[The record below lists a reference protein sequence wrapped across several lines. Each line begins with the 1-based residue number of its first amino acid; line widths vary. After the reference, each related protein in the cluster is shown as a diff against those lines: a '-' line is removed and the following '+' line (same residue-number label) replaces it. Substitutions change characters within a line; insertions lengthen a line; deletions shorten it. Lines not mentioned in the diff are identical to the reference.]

1 MRRLIK
7 SCLNRKLVID
17 VLIIC
22 SFCLISLIY
31 FKPVLS
37 GKKIKQSDIDQFSG
51 MSRQIVE
58 HRENFDEEPYW
69 LDNAFL
75 GMPTYQVA
83 VSYPFDIL
91 DKIDKIIRFLPR
103 PADYLFVY
111 LLSFFLL
118 LKSMKVRSDYAFFGS
133 IAFAFST
140 YLIIILG
147 VGHNT
152 KALAIGYTPLALAGF
167 FKILNNRTLSGV
179 VICSVGLG
187 LQINANHYQMTY
199 YFMMLM
205 GLILIVSTLFERG
218 DNLKSKFVK
227 TGAFSLSVLIAILLN
242 SSSIMAT
249 KEYSEFSTRGN
260 SEISINS
267 DGSEKTDLDGL
278 SKDYITEYSY
288 GKIESLNLII
298 PRFMGGGS
306 SDLIG
311 KDTDFF
317 KSLSNYD
324 SQSAS
329 LIYQNARLYWGNQPI
344 VAAPAYIG
352 ISVFYLFI
360 ISLFYLDKKTL
371 RWVFPSLIFALL
383 LSWGKNFSALTD
395 LMIDYFPFYDKF
407 RAVSSIQV
415 IIELI
420 IPLIAALG
428 LYKIFEGQ
436 HQKTMSHKKIIY
448 PSLIFLTTLFLLL
461 VFGESIFKFQSE
473 REVFGAYPE
482 ILDMIINERKSIFR
496 ADVIRSI
503 FIVSVLFASIFAV
516 KKTYLSKKYLLPIL
530 TIIVLADL
538 WSFNKNYVNDD
549 NFTNA
554 SKVKNP
560 FILNDLDK
568 EILNDKSDFR
578 VYESFRGFVNGR
590 TSFFHN
596 SISGYHAAKPKR
608 MQDIYD
614 FYLLKNNLRV
624 LDMLNVKYIIDLNE
638 SGNVELKINEDVLGS
653 AWFVDEVRKATDSN
667 QELLGLSSLDY
678 KKTCLST
685 HLNNKTYSDSSKNY
699 VEVVEKM
706 PNKIIYKVFS
716 NDTGFIVFSEAF
728 YKNGWVA
735 KINGEVTDHHK
746 VNYLLRG
753 LEVEGGE
760 HEIVFTFE
768 PDVIKTGTLLM
779 ASSNILLL
787 ILVFISFRNLIKNVQ

>member
-7 SCLNRKLVID
+7 GYLNRRLIVDI
-17 VLIIC
+17 LIIF
-22 SFCLISLIY
+22 SFCVISLIY
-31 FKPVLS
+31 FNPLLS

-58 HRENFDEEPYW
+58 HRDNFDEEPYW

-83 VSYPFDIL
+83 VKYPFDVL
-91 DKIDKIIRFLPR
+91 DKVDKIIRFLPR

-167 FKILNNRTLSGV
+167 FKILNNRTLSGI

-205 GLILIVSTLFERG
+205 GLILIMSTLFEKG

-227 TGAFSLSVLIAILLN
+227 TGAFSSSVLIAILLN

-278 SKDYITEYSY
+278 SKEYITEYSY

-324 SQSAS
+324 PQSAS
-329 LIYQNARLYWGNQPI
+329 LIYQNARLYWGDQPI

-436 HQKTMSHKKIIY
+436 RQKTLSHKKIIY

-461 VFGESIFKFQSE
+461 IFGESIFKFQSE

-482 ILDMIINERKSIFR
+482 ILDMIVNERKSIFR
-496 ADVIRSI
+496 ADVMRSI
-503 FIVSVLFASIFAV
+503 FIVSVLFVSIFAV
-516 KKTYLSKKYLLPIL
+516 KKNYLSRKYIIPVL

-554 SKVKNP
+554 SIVKTP

-638 SGNVELKINEDVLGS
+638 SGNIELKMNEDVMGS
-653 AWFVDEVRKATDSN
+653 AWFVDEVQKVTDSN
-667 QELLGLSSLDY
+667 QELLGLSSIDY

-685 HLNNKTYSDSSKNY
+685 NLNNKTYPDSSKNY
-699 VEVVEKM
+699 IEIVDKRA
-706 PNKIIYKVFS
+706 NQITYKVFS

-735 KINGEVTDHHK
+735 KINGEITDHYK

-753 LEVEGGE
+753 LEVEKGE

-768 PDVIKTGTLLM
+768 PNVIKTGTLLM

-787 ILVFISFRNLIKNVQ
+787 ILVFFYFRNLIKNVR

>member
-7 SCLNRKLVID
+7 SYLNKRLIVDI
-17 VLIIC
+17 LIIF
-22 SFCLISLIY
+22 SFCIISLIY
-31 FKPVLS
+31 FNPLLS

-58 HRENFDEEPYW
+58 HRDNFDEEPYW
-69 LDNAFL
+69 LANAFL

-83 VSYPFDIL
+83 VKYPFDVL
-91 DKIDKIIRFLPR
+91 DKVDKIIRFLPR

-152 KALAIGYTPLALAGF
+152 KALAIGYAPLALAGF
-167 FKILNNRTLSGV
+167 FKILKNRTLSGV

-205 GLILIVSTLFERG
+205 GLILIMSTLFEKG

-227 TGAFSLSVLIAILLN
+227 TGAFSSSVLIAILLN

-278 SKDYITEYSY
+278 SKEYITEYSY

-324 SQSAS
+324 PQSAS
-329 LIYQNARLYWGNQPI
+329 LIYQNARLYWGDQPI

-383 LSWGKNFSALTD
+383 LSWGKNFFALTD

-436 HQKTMSHKKIIY
+436 HQKTMSYKKIIY

-461 VFGESIFKFQSE
+461 LFGESIFKFQSE

-482 ILDMIINERKSIFR
+482 ILDMIVNERKSIFR

-503 FIVSVLFASIFAV
+503 FIVSVLFVSIFAV
-516 KKTYLSKKYLLPIL
+516 KKNYLSRKYIIPIL

-554 SKVKNP
+554 SIVKTP

-638 SGNVELKINEDVLGS
+638 SGNIELKINEDVMGS
-653 AWFVDEVRKATDSN
+653 AWFVDEVQKVTDSN
-667 QELLGLSSLDY
+667 QELLGLSSIDY

-685 HLNNKTYSDSSKNY
+685 NLNNKTYPDSSENY
-699 VEVVEKM
+699 IEIVDKRANQITYNVS
-706 PNKIIYKVFS
+706 S
-716 NDTGFIVFSEAF
+716 NNTGFIVFSEAF

-735 KINGEVTDHHK
+735 KINGEITNHHK

-753 LEVEGGE
+753 LEVEKGE

-768 PDVIKTGTLLM
+768 PNVIKTGTLLM
-779 ASSNILLL
+779 ASSNILLM
-787 ILVFISFRNLIKNVQ
+787 ILVFFYFRNLIKNVR

>member
-7 SCLNRKLVID
+7 GYLNRRLVID

-31 FKPVLS
+31 FNPLLS

-58 HRENFDEEPYW
+58 HRNNFDEEPYW

-83 VSYPFDIL
+83 VKYPFDVL
-91 DKIDKIIRFLPR
+91 DKVDKIIRFLPR

-167 FKILNNRTLSGV
+167 FKILNNQTLSGI

-205 GLILIVSTLFERG
+205 GLILIMSTLFERV
-218 DNLKSKFVK
+218 DDLKSKFVK
-227 TGAFSLSVLIAILLN
+227 TGAFSSSVLIAILLN

-267 DGSEKTDLDGL
+267 DGSEKVDLDGL

-288 GKIESLNLII
+288 GKLESLNLII

-324 SQSAS
+324 PQSAS
-329 LIYQNARLYWGNQPI
+329 LIYQNARLYWGDQPI

-436 HQKTMSHKKIIY
+436 HQKIMSYKKIIY
-448 PSLIFLTTLFLLL
+448 PSLFFLTTLFLLL
-461 VFGESIFKFQSE
+461 IFGESLFKFQSE

-496 ADVIRSI
+496 ADVMRSI
-503 FIVSVLFASIFAV
+503 FIVSVLFVSIFMV
-516 KKTYLSKKYLLPIL
+516 KQKYLSKKYLLPIL
-530 TIIVLADL
+530 TIIVLGDL

-554 SKVKNP
+554 SKVKAP
-560 FILNDLDK
+560 FVLNDLDK

-614 FYLLKNNLRV
+614 FYLLKNELRV
-624 LDMLNVKYIIDLNE
+624 LDMLNVKYIINLNE
-638 SGNVELKINEDVLGS
+638 SGNIELKINQDVTGS
-653 AWFVDEVRKATDSN
+653 AWFVDEVQKVKDSD

-678 KKTCLST
+678 RKTCLST
-685 HLNNKTYSDSSKNY
+685 NLNNKTYPDNSKNY
-699 VEVVEKM
+699 IEVVERI
-706 PNKIIYKVFS
+706 PNKITYKVFS

-735 KINGEVTDHHK
+735 KINGKIKEHHK

-753 LEVEGGE
+753 LEVKKGE

-768 PDVIKTGTLLM
+768 PNVIKTGTFLM
-779 ASSNILLL
+779 AGSNILLL
-787 ILVFISFRNLIKNVQ
+787 ILIFFYFRNLIKNVH

>member
-7 SCLNRKLVID
+7 GYLNRRLVID

-31 FKPVLS
+31 FNPLLS

-58 HRENFDEEPYW
+58 HRNNFDEEPYW

-83 VSYPFDIL
+83 VKYPFDVL
-91 DKIDKIIRFLPR
+91 DKVDKIIRFLPR

-167 FKILNNRTLSGV
+167 FKILNNRILSGV
-179 VICSVGLG
+179 IICSIGLG

-205 GLILIVSTLFERG
+205 GLILIMSTLFQRG
-218 DNLKSKFVK
+218 DTMKSKFVK
-227 TGAFSLSVLIAILLN
+227 SGAFISSVLIAILLN

-260 SEISINS
+260 SEITINS
-267 DGSEKTDLDGL
+267 DGSEKADLDGL

-324 SQSAS
+324 PQSAS
-329 LIYQNARLYWGNQPI
+329 LIYQNARLYWGDQPI

-383 LSWGKNFSALTD
+383 LSWGKNFSGLTD
-395 LMIDYFPFYDKF
+395 SMIDYFPFYDKF

-436 HQKTMSHKKIIY
+436 HQKIMSYKKIIY
-448 PSLIFLTTLFLLL
+448 PSLFFLTTLFLLL
-461 VFGESIFKFQSE
+461 IFGESLFKFQSE

-496 ADVIRSI
+496 ADVMRSI
-503 FIVSVLFASIFAV
+503 FIVSVLFVSIFMV
-516 KKTYLSKKYLLPIL
+516 KQKYLSKKYLLPIL
-530 TIIVLADL
+530 TIIVLGDL

-554 SKVKNP
+554 SKVKAP
-560 FILNDLDK
+560 FVLNDLDK

-614 FYLLKNNLRV
+614 FYLLKNELRV
-624 LDMLNVKYIIDLNE
+624 LDMLNVKYIINLNE
-638 SGNVELKINEDVLGS
+638 SGNIELKINQDVTGS
-653 AWFVDEVRKATDSN
+653 AWFVDEVQKVKDSD

-678 KKTCLST
+678 RKTCLST
-685 HLNNKTYSDSSKNY
+685 NLNNKTYPDNSKNY
-699 VEVVEKM
+699 IEVVERI
-706 PNKIIYKVFS
+706 PNKITYKVFS

-735 KINGEVTDHHK
+735 KINGKIKEHHK

-753 LEVEGGE
+753 LEVKKGE

-768 PDVIKTGTLLM
+768 PNVIKTGTFLM
-779 ASSNILLL
+779 AGSNILLL
-787 ILVFISFRNLIKNVQ
+787 ILIFFYFRNLIKNVR

>member
-1 MRRLIK
+1 MRKLIKGYLTRRLI
-7 SCLNRKLVID
+7 VDI
-17 VLIIC
+17 LIIF
-22 SFCLISLIY
+22 SFCVISLIY
-31 FKPVLS
+31 FNPLLS

-58 HRENFDEEPYW
+58 HRDNFDEEPYW

-83 VSYPFDIL
+83 VKYPFDVL
-91 DKIDKIIRFLPR
+91 DKVDKTIRFLPR

-167 FKILNNRTLSGV
+167 FKILNNRTLSGI

-205 GLILIVSTLFERG
+205 GLILIISTLFEKG

-227 TGAFSLSVLIAILLN
+227 TGAFSSSVLIAILLN

-278 SKDYITEYSY
+278 SKEYITEYSY

-324 SQSAS
+324 PQSAS
-329 LIYQNARLYWGNQPI
+329 LIYQNARLYWGDQPI

-436 HQKTMSHKKIIY
+436 HQKTLSHKKIIY

-461 VFGESIFKFQSE
+461 IFGESIFKFQSE

-482 ILDMIINERKSIFR
+482 ILDMIVNERKSIFR
-496 ADVIRSI
+496 ADVMRSI
-503 FIVSVLFASIFAV
+503 FIVSVLFVSIFAV
-516 KKTYLSKKYLLPIL
+516 KKNYLSRKYIIPVL

-554 SKVKNP
+554 SIVKTP

-638 SGNVELKINEDVLGS
+638 SGNIELKMNEDVMGS
-653 AWFVDEVRKATDSN
+653 AWFVDEVRKVTDSN
-667 QELLGLSSLDY
+667 QELLGLSSIDY

-685 HLNNKTYSDSSKNY
+685 NLNNKTYPDSSKNY
-699 VEVVEKM
+699 IEIVDKRA
-706 PNKIIYKVFS
+706 NQITYKVFS

-735 KINGEVTDHHK
+735 KINGEITDHYK

-753 LEVEGGE
+753 LEVEKGE

-768 PDVIKTGTLLM
+768 PNVIKTGTLLM

-787 ILVFISFRNLIKNVQ
+787 ILVFFYFRNLIKNVR

>member
-1 MRRLIK
+1 MKRLIK
-7 SCLNRKLVID
+7 RYLNRN
-17 VLIIC
+17 LIIDFLILC

-58 HRENFDEEPYW
+58 HREKFNEEPYW

-83 VSYPFDIL
+83 AKYPFDLL
-91 DKIDKIIRFLPR
+91 DKVDNLIRFLPR

-133 IAFAFST
+133 FAFAFST

-152 KALAIGYTPLALAGF
+152 KALAIGYTPLALAGL
-167 FKILNNRTLSGV
+167 FKILNQRVLSGV
-179 VICSVGLG
+179 LICSIGLG

-205 GLILIVSTLFERG
+205 GLILIISTFIVG
-218 DNLKSKFVK
+218 NKNTKSSFTKI
-227 TGAFSLSVLIAILLN
+227 GAFASSVLIAILLN

-260 SEISINS
+260 SEISINA
-267 DGSEKTDLDGL
+267 DGSEKQDLDGL

-288 GKIESLNLII
+288 GKLESLNLII

-311 KDTDFF
+311 KDTEFF

-324 SQSAS
+324 PQSAN
-329 LIYQNARLYWGNQPI
+329 LIYQNARLYWGDQPI

-371 RWVFPSLIFALL
+371 GWVIPSLLFALF
-383 LSWGKNFSALTD
+383 LSWGKNFSSLTN

-415 IIELI
+415 IIELL
-420 IPLIAALG
+420 IPLIATIG
-428 LYKIFEGQ
+428 LFKMFDSKNPE
-436 HQKTMSHKKIIY
+436 KLNSKKILY
-448 PSLIFLTTLFLLL
+448 PSLIFIATLFLFLM
-461 VFGESIFKFQSE
+461 FGESIFSFQSE

-482 ILDMIINERKSIFR
+482 ILDMILNERKSVFR
-496 ADVIRSI
+496 EDVMRSI
-503 FIVSVLFASIFAV
+503 FIVSILFISIFAV
-516 KKTYLSKKYLLPIL
+516 KKKYLSKKYIIPIL
-530 TIIVLADL
+530 TIIVLVDL
-538 WSFNKNYVNDD
+538 WSFNKDYVNDD
-549 NFTNA
+549 NFTNS
-554 SKVKNP
+554 SKVKTP
-560 FILNDLDK
+560 FNINELDK
-568 EILNDKSDFR
+568 EILLDKSDFR

-614 FYLLKNNLRV
+614 FYLLKNDLGI
-624 LDMLNVKYIIDLNE
+624 LDMLNVKYIIDINQ
-638 SGNVELKINEDVLGS
+638 GGDIELKTNQNVLGS
-653 AWFVDEVRKATDSN
+653 AWFVDEVRNVESPN
-667 QELLGLSSLDY
+667 QELLGLSNLDFKTKCISVNLENKIY
-678 KKTCLST
+678 KE
-685 HLNNKTYSDSSKNY
+685 SSKNKI
-699 VEVVEKM
+699 EVVEKT
-706 PNKIIYKVFS
+706 PNKITYKVS
-716 NDTGFIVFSEAF
+716 AVDTGFIVFSEAF
-728 YKNGWVA
+728 YKNGWEA
-735 KINGEVTDHHK
+735 KVNGQIKKHHK

-753 LEVEGGE
+753 LEVEKGE
-760 HEIVFTFE
+760 YEIVFSFD
-768 PDVIKTGTLLM
+768 PSVVKTGSFLM
-779 ASSNILLL
+779 AGSNVLLL
-787 ILVFISFRNLIKNVQ
+787 ILIFFYFRNQFKNVR

>member
-1 MRRLIK
+1 MRKLIKGYLNRRLI
-7 SCLNRKLVID
+7 VDI
-17 VLIIC
+17 LIIF
-22 SFCLISLIY
+22 SFCIISLIY
-31 FKPVLS
+31 FNPLLS

-58 HRENFDEEPYW
+58 HRNNFDEEPYW

-83 VSYPFDIL
+83 VKYPFDVL
-91 DKIDKIIRFLPR
+91 DKVDKIIRFLPR

-167 FKILNNRTLSGV
+167 FKILNNRTLSGI

-205 GLILIVSTLFERG
+205 GLILIMSTLFEKG

-227 TGAFSLSVLIAILLN
+227 TGAFSSSVLIAILLN

-278 SKDYITEYSY
+278 SKEYITEYSY

-324 SQSAS
+324 PQSAS
-329 LIYQNARLYWGNQPI
+329 LIYQNARLYWGDQPI

-482 ILDMIINERKSIFR
+482 ILDMIVNERKSIFR
-496 ADVIRSI
+496 ADVMRSI
-503 FIVSVLFASIFAV
+503 FIVSVLFVSIFAV
-516 KKTYLSKKYLLPIL
+516 KKNYLSRKYIIPVL
-530 TIIVLADL
+530 TIIVLTDL
-538 WSFNKNYVNDD
+538 WSFNKNYVNND

-554 SKVKNP
+554 SIVKTP

-638 SGNVELKINEDVLGS
+638 SGNIELKINEDVMGS
-653 AWFVDEVRKATDSN
+653 AWFVDEVQKVTDSN

-678 KKTCLST
+678 NKTCLSSD
-685 HLNNKTYSDSSKNY
+685 LNNKTYPDSSKNY
-699 VEVVEKM
+699 IEIVDKRA
-706 PNKIIYKVFS
+706 NQITYKVFS

-735 KINGEVTDHHK
+735 KINGEITDHHK

-753 LEVEGGE
+753 LEVEKGE

-768 PDVIKTGTLLM
+768 PNVIKTGTLLM

-787 ILVFISFRNLIKNVQ
+787 ILVFFYFNNLIKNVR

>member
-7 SCLNRKLVID
+7 SYLNKRLIVDI
-17 VLIIC
+17 LIIF
-22 SFCLISLIY
+22 SFCIISLIY
-31 FKPVLS
+31 FNPLLS

-58 HRENFDEEPYW
+58 HRDNFDEEPYW

-83 VSYPFDIL
+83 VKYPFDVL
-91 DKIDKIIRFLPR
+91 DKVDKIIRFLPR

-167 FKILNNRTLSGV
+167 FKILNNRTLSGI

-205 GLILIVSTLFERG
+205 GLILIMSTLFEKG

-227 TGAFSLSVLIAILLN
+227 TGAFSSSVLIAILLN

-260 SEISINS
+260 SEISINP

-278 SKDYITEYSY
+278 SKEYITEYSY

-324 SQSAS
+324 PQSAS
-329 LIYQNARLYWGNQPI
+329 LIYQNARLYWGDQPI

-482 ILDMIINERKSIFR
+482 ILDMIVNERKSIFR
-496 ADVIRSI
+496 VDVMRSI
-503 FIVSVLFASIFAV
+503 FIVSLLFVSIFAV
-516 KKTYLSKKYLLPIL
+516 KKNYLSRKYIIPVL

-554 SKVKNP
+554 SIIKTP
-560 FILNDLDK
+560 FSLNEIDK

-638 SGNVELKINEDVLGS
+638 SGNIELKMNEDVVGS
-653 AWFVDEVRKATDSN
+653 AWFVDEVQKVTDSN
-667 QELLGLSSLDY
+667 QELLGLSSIDY
-678 KKTCLST
+678 NKTCLST
-685 HLNNKTYSDSSKNY
+685 NLNNKTYSDSSKNY
-699 VEVVEKM
+699 IEIVDKRA
-706 PNKIIYKVFS
+706 NQITYKVFS

-728 YKNGWVA
+728 YKDGWVA
-735 KINGEVTDHHK
+735 KINGEITDHHK

-753 LEVEGGE
+753 LEVEKGE

-768 PDVIKTGTLLM
+768 PNVIKTGTFLM
-779 ASSNILLL
+779 ASSNIILL
-787 ILVFISFRNLIKNVQ
+787 ILVFFYFRNLIKNVR

>member
-7 SCLNRKLVID
+7 GYLNRRLVID

-31 FKPVLS
+31 FNPLLS

-58 HRENFDEEPYW
+58 HRNNFDEEPYW

-83 VSYPFDIL
+83 VKYPFDVL
-91 DKIDKIIRFLPR
+91 DKVDKIIRFLPR

-167 FKILNNRTLSGV
+167 FKILNNRILSGV
-179 VICSVGLG
+179 IICSIGLG

-205 GLILIVSTLFERG
+205 GLILIMSTLFQRG
-218 DNLKSKFVK
+218 DTMKSKFVK
-227 TGAFSLSVLIAILLN
+227 SGAFISSVLIAILLN

-260 SEISINS
+260 SEITINS
-267 DGSEKTDLDGL
+267 DGSEKADLDGL

-324 SQSAS
+324 PQSAS
-329 LIYQNARLYWGNQPI
+329 LIYQNARLYWGDQPI

-383 LSWGKNFSALTD
+383 LSWGKNFSGLTD
-395 LMIDYFPFYDKF
+395 SMIDYFPFYDKF

-436 HQKTMSHKKIIY
+436 HQKIMSYKKIIY
-448 PSLIFLTTLFLLL
+448 PSLFFLTTLFLLL
-461 VFGESIFKFQSE
+461 IFGESLFKFQSE

-496 ADVIRSI
+496 ADVMRSI
-503 FIVSVLFASIFAV
+503 FIVSVLFVSIFMV
-516 KKTYLSKKYLLPIL
+516 KQKYLSKKYLLPIL
-530 TIIVLADL
+530 TIIVLGDL

-554 SKVKNP
+554 SKVKAP
-560 FILNDLDK
+560 FVLNDLDK

-614 FYLLKNNLRV
+614 FYLLKNELRV
-624 LDMLNVKYIIDLNE
+624 LDMLNVKYIINLNE
-638 SGNVELKINEDVLGS
+638 SGNIELKINQDVTGS
-653 AWFVDEVRKATDSN
+653 AWFVDEVQKVKDSD

-685 HLNNKTYSDSSKNY
+685 NLNNKTYPDNSKNY
-699 VEVVEKM
+699 IEVVERI
-706 PNKIIYKVFS
+706 PNKITYKVFS

-735 KINGEVTDHHK
+735 KINGKIKEHHK

-753 LEVEGGE
+753 LEVKKGE

-768 PDVIKTGTLLM
+768 PNVIKTGTFLM
-779 ASSNILLL
+779 AGSNILLL
-787 ILVFISFRNLIKNVQ
+787 ILIFFYFRNLIKNVR

>member
-1 MRRLIK
+1 MKRLIK
-7 SCLNRKLVID
+7 RYLNRN
-17 VLIIC
+17 LIIDFLILC

-58 HRENFDEEPYW
+58 HREKFNEEPYW

-83 VSYPFDIL
+83 VKYPFDLL
-91 DKIDKIIRFLPR
+91 DKVDNLIRFLPR

-152 KALAIGYTPLALAGF
+152 KALAIGYTPLALAGL
-167 FKILNNRTLSGV
+167 FKILNQRVLSGV
-179 VICSVGLG
+179 LICSIGLG

-205 GLILIVSTLFERG
+205 GLILIISTFIVG
-218 DNLKSKFVK
+218 NKNTKSSFTKI
-227 TGAFSLSVLIAILLN
+227 GAFASSVLIAILLN

-249 KEYSEFSTRGN
+249 KEYSEFSTRGI
-260 SEISINS
+260 SEISINA
-267 DGSEKTDLDGL
+267 DGSEKQDLDGL

-288 GKIESLNLII
+288 GKLESLNLII

-311 KDTDFF
+311 KDTEFF

-324 SQSAS
+324 PQSAN
-329 LIYQNARLYWGNQPI
+329 LIYQNARLYWGDQPI

-371 RWVFPSLIFALL
+371 GWVIPSLLFALF
-383 LSWGKNFSALTD
+383 LSWGKNFFSLTN

-415 IIELI
+415 IIELL
-420 IPLIAALG
+420 IPLIATIG
-428 LYKIFEGQ
+428 LFKMFES
-436 HQKTMSHKKIIY
+436 KNPEKLNNKKIIY
-448 PSLIFLTTLFLLL
+448 PSLIFIATLFLFLM
-461 VFGESIFKFQSE
+461 FGESIFSFQSE

-482 ILDMIINERKSIFR
+482 ILDMILNERKSVFR
-496 ADVIRSI
+496 EDVMRSI
-503 FIVSVLFASIFAV
+503 FIVSILFISIFAV
-516 KKTYLSKKYLLPIL
+516 KKKYLSKKYIIPIL
-530 TIIVLADL
+530 TIIVLVDL

-549 NFTNA
+549 NFTNS
-554 SKVKNP
+554 SKVKTP
-560 FILNDLDK
+560 FNINEIDK
-568 EILNDKSDFR
+568 EILSDKSDFR

-614 FYLLKNNLRV
+614 FYLLKNELDV
-624 LDMLNVKYIIDLNE
+624 LDMLNVKYIIDINQ
-638 SGNVELKINEDVLGS
+638 SGNIELKTNQNVLGS
-653 AWFVDEVRKATDSN
+653 AWFVDEVENVESPN
-667 QELLGLSSLDY
+667 EELLGLSNLDF
-678 KKTCLST
+678 KTKCISVNLESKIY
-685 HLNNKTYSDSSKNY
+685 NERSKNKIK
-699 VEVVEKM
+699 VVEKT
-706 PNKIIYKVFS
+706 PNKITYKVS
-716 NDTGFIVFSEAF
+716 AVDTGFIVFSEAF
-728 YKNGWVA
+728 YKNGWEA
-735 KINGEVTDHHK
+735 KVNGQIKKHHK

-753 LEVEGGE
+753 LEVEKGE
-760 HEIVFTFE
+760 YEIVFSFD
-768 PDVIKTGTLLM
+768 PPIVKTGSFLM
-779 ASSNILLL
+779 AGSNVLLL
-787 ILVFISFRNLIKNVQ
+787 ILTFFYFRNEFKNVQ

>member
-31 FKPVLS
+31 FKPILS

-83 VSYPFDIL
+83 VNYPFDVL

-167 FKILNNRTLSGV
+167 FKILNNQTLSGV
-179 VICSVGLG
+179 VICSIGLG

-205 GLILIVSTLFERG
+205 GLILIISTLFERG

-227 TGAFSLSVLIAILLN
+227 TGAFSSSVLIAILLN

-317 KSLSNYD
+317 KSLTNYD
-324 SQSAS
+324 PQSAS
-329 LIYQNARLYWGNQPI
+329 LIYQNARLYWGDQPI

-436 HQKTMSHKKIIY
+436 HQKTMSYKKIIY

-461 VFGESIFKFQSE
+461 LFGESIFKFQSE

-496 ADVIRSI
+496 TDVMRSI

-516 KKTYLSKKYLLPIL
+516 KKKYLSKKYLLPIL

-554 SKVKNP
+554 SKVKTP

-638 SGNVELKINEDVLGS
+638 SGNIELKINEDVLGS
-653 AWFVDEVRKATDSN
+653 AWFVDEVQKVTDSN
-667 QELLGLSSLDY
+667 QELLSLSSLDY

-699 VEVVEKM
+699 IEVVEKM

-753 LEVEGGE
+753 LEVERGE

-768 PDVIKTGTLLM
+768 PAVVKTGTLLM

-787 ILVFISFRNLIKNVQ
+787 ILVFFYFRNLIKNVQ

>member
-1 MRRLIK
+1 MRKLIKSYLNRRLI
-7 SCLNRKLVID
+7 VDI
-17 VLIIC
+17 LIIF
-22 SFCLISLIY
+22 SFCIISLIY
-31 FKPVLS
+31 FNPLLS

-58 HRENFDEEPYW
+58 HRDNFDEEPYW

-83 VSYPFDIL
+83 VKYPFDVL
-91 DKIDKIIRFLPR
+91 DKVDKIIRFLPR

-111 LLSFFLL
+111 LVSFFLL

-167 FKILNNRTLSGV
+167 FKILNNRTLSGIL
-179 VICSVGLG
+179 ICSVGLG

-205 GLILIVSTLFERG
+205 GLILIISTLFEKG

-227 TGAFSLSVLIAILLN
+227 TGAFSSSVLIAILLN

-249 KEYSEFSTRGN
+249 KEYSEFSTRGS

-267 DGSEKTDLDGL
+267 DGSEKVDLDGL

-288 GKIESLNLII
+288 GKLESLNLVI

-324 SQSAS
+324 PQSAS
-329 LIYQNARLYWGNQPI
+329 LIYQNARLYWGDQPI

-352 ISVFYLFI
+352 VSVFYLFI

-383 LSWGKNFSALTD
+383 LSWGKNFSALTN

-436 HQKTMSHKKIIY
+436 SQKTFSHNKIIY

-461 VFGESIFKFQSE
+461 IFGESIFKFQSE

-482 ILDMIINERKSIFR
+482 ILDMIVNERKSIFR
-496 ADVIRSI
+496 ADVMRSI
-503 FIVSVLFASIFAV
+503 FIVSVLFVSIFVV
-516 KKTYLSKKYLLPIL
+516 KKNYLSRKYIIPVL

-554 SKVKNP
+554 SIVKTP
-560 FILNDLDK
+560 FSLNEVDK

-638 SGNVELKINEDVLGS
+638 SGNIELKMNEDVMGS
-653 AWFVDEVRKATDSN
+653 AWFVDEVQKVTDSN
-667 QELLGLSSLDY
+667 QELLGLSSIDY
-678 KKTCLST
+678 NKTCLST
-685 HLNNKTYSDSSKNY
+685 NLNNKTYSDSSKNY
-699 VEVVEKM
+699 IEIVDKRA
-706 PNKIIYKVFS
+706 NQITYKVFS

-728 YKNGWVA
+728 YKDGWVA
-735 KINGEVTDHHK
+735 KINGEITDHHK

-753 LEVEGGE
+753 LEVEKGE

-768 PDVIKTGTLLM
+768 PNVIKTGTFLM
-779 ASSNILLL
+779 ASSNIILL
-787 ILVFISFRNLIKNVQ
+787 ILVFFYFRNLIKNVR

>member
-1 MRRLIK
+1 MKRLIK
-7 SCLNRKLVID
+7 SYLNRN
-17 VLIIC
+17 LIIDFLILC

-58 HRENFDEEPYW
+58 HREKFNEEPYW

-83 VSYPFDIL
+83 AKYPFDVL
-91 DKIDKIIRFLPR
+91 DKVDNLIRFLPR

-152 KALAIGYTPLALAGF
+152 KALAIGYTPLALAGL
-167 FKILNNRTLSGV
+167 FKILNQRILTGIL
-179 VICSVGLG
+179 ICSIGLG

-205 GLILIVSTLFERG
+205 GLILIISTLIVR
-218 DNLKSKFVK
+218 NKNPK
-227 TGAFSLSVLIAILLN
+227 TSFTKIGAFASSVLIAILLN

-249 KEYSEFSTRGN
+249 KEYSEFSTRG
-260 SEISINS
+260 SSDISINA
-267 DGSEKTDLDGL
+267 DGSEKQDLNGL

-288 GKIESLNLII
+288 GKLESLNLII

-306 SDLIG
+306 SDLIE
-311 KDTDFF
+311 KDTKFF

-324 SQSAS
+324 PQSAN
-329 LIYQNARLYWGNQPI
+329 LIYQNARLYWGDQPI

-371 RWVFPSLIFALL
+371 GWVVPSLLFALF
-383 LSWGKNFSALTD
+383 LSWGKNFSSLTN

-415 IIELI
+415 IIELL
-420 IPLIAALG
+420 IPLIATIG
-428 LYKIFEGQ
+428 VFKIFEG
-436 HQKTMSHKKIIY
+436 KNPEKMNNKKIIY
-448 PSLIFLTTLFLLL
+448 PSLIFIATLFLFLM
-461 VFGESIFKFQSE
+461 FGESIFSFQSE

-482 ILDMIINERKSIFR
+482 ILDMILNERKSVFR
-496 ADVIRSI
+496 EDVMRSI
-503 FIVSVLFASIFAV
+503 FIVSAVFISIFAV
-516 KKTYLSKKYLLPIL
+516 KKKYLSKKYIVPIL
-530 TIIVLADL
+530 TIIVLIDL
-538 WSFNKNYVNDD
+538 WSFNMNYVNDD
-549 NFTNA
+549 NFTNS
-554 SKVKNP
+554 SKVKTP
-560 FILNDLDK
+560 FNINEIDK
-568 EILNDKSDFR
+568 EILSDKSDFR

-614 FYLLKNNLRV
+614 FYLLKNELDV
-624 LDMLNVKYIIDLNE
+624 LDMLNVKYIIDINQ
-638 SGNVELKINEDVLGS
+638 SGNIELKTNQNVLGS
-653 AWFVDEVRKATDSN
+653 AWFVDEVENVESPN
-667 QELLGLSSLDY
+667 EELLGLSNLDF
-678 KKTCLST
+678 KTKCISVNLESKIY
-685 HLNNKTYSDSSKNY
+685 NERSKNKIK
-699 VEVVEKM
+699 VVEKT
-706 PNKIIYKVFS
+706 PNKITYKVS
-716 NDTGFIVFSEAF
+716 AIDTGFIVFSEAF
-728 YKNGWVA
+728 YKNGWEA
-735 KINGEVTDHHK
+735 KVNGQIKKHKK

-753 LEVEGGE
+753 LEVEKGE
-760 HEIVFTFE
+760 YEIVFSFD
-768 PDVIKTGTLLM
+768 PPIVKTGSFLM
-779 ASSNILLL
+779 AGSNILLL
-787 ILVFISFRNLIKNVQ
+787 ILIIFYFRNQLKNVR

>member
-167 FKILNNRTLSGV
+167 FKILNNRTLSGI

-383 LSWGKNFSALTD
+383 LSWGKNFSELTD

>member
-7 SCLNRKLVID
+7 GYLNRALVVDI
-17 VLIIC
+17 LIIF
-22 SFCLISLIY
+22 SFCVISLIY
-31 FKPVLS
+31 FNPLLS

-58 HRENFDEEPYW
+58 HRNNFDEEPYW

-83 VSYPFDIL
+83 VKYPFDVL
-91 DKIDKIIRFLPR
+91 DKVDKIIRFLPR

-167 FKILNNRTLSGV
+167 FKILNNRTLSGI

-205 GLILIVSTLFERG
+205 GLILIMSTLFEKG

-227 TGAFSLSVLIAILLN
+227 TGAFSSSVLIAILLN

-267 DGSEKTDLDGL
+267 DGSEKVDLDGL
-278 SKDYITEYSY
+278 SKEYITEYSY
-288 GKIESLNLII
+288 GKLESLNLII

-324 SQSAS
+324 PQSAS
-329 LIYQNARLYWGNQPI
+329 LIYQNSRLYWGDQPI

-371 RWVFPSLIFALL
+371 RWVFPSLILALL

-461 VFGESIFKFQSE
+461 IFGESIFKFQSE

-482 ILDMIINERKSIFR
+482 ILEMIVNERKSIFR
-496 ADVIRSI
+496 ADVVRSI

-516 KKTYLSKKYLLPIL
+516 KKNYFSRKYIIPVL

-538 WSFNKNYVNDD
+538 WSFNKNYVNND

-554 SKVKNP
+554 SIVKTP
-560 FILNDLDK
+560 FSLNDIDK

-638 SGNVELKINEDVLGS
+638 SGNIELKINEDVMGS
-653 AWFVDEVRKATDSN
+653 AWFVDEVQKVTDSN

-678 KKTCLST
+678 NKTCLST
-685 HLNNKTYSDSSKNY
+685 NLNNKTYPDSSQNY
-699 VEVVEKM
+699 IEIVDKRA
-706 PNKIIYKVFS
+706 NQITYKVFS

-735 KINGEVTDHHK
+735 KINGEITDHHK

-753 LEVEGGE
+753 LEVEKGE

-768 PDVIKTGTLLM
+768 PNVIKTGTFLM
-779 ASSNILLL
+779 ASSNIILL
-787 ILVFISFRNLIKNVQ
+787 ILVFFYFRNLIKNVR

>member
-83 VSYPFDIL
+83 VNYPFDVL

-205 GLILIVSTLFERG
+205 GLILIVSILFERG

-227 TGAFSLSVLIAILLN
+227 TGAFSSSVLIAILLN

-278 SKDYITEYSY
+278 SKEYITEYSY
-288 GKIESLNLII
+288 GKLESLNLII

-317 KSLSNYD
+317 KNLSNYD
-324 SQSAS
+324 PQSAS
-329 LIYQNARLYWGNQPI
+329 LIYQNARLYWGDQPI

-383 LSWGKNFSALTD
+383 LSWGNNFSALTD

-436 HQKTMSHKKIIY
+436 HQKTMSYKKIIY

-461 VFGESIFKFQSE
+461 IFGESIFKFQSE

-496 ADVIRSI
+496 TDVMRSI

-516 KKTYLSKKYLLPIL
+516 KKKYLSKKYLLPIL

-554 SKVKNP
+554 SKVKTP

-638 SGNVELKINEDVLGS
+638 SGNIELKINEDVLGS
-653 AWFVDEVRKATDSN
+653 AWFVDEVQKVTDSN
-667 QELLGLSSLDY
+667 QELLSLSSLDY

-699 VEVVEKM
+699 VEVVEKI

-753 LEVEGGE
+753 LEVERGE

-768 PDVIKTGTLLM
+768 PAVVKTGTLLM
-779 ASSNILLL
+779 ASSNILLM
-787 ILVFISFRNLIKNVQ
+787 ILVFFSFRNLRKNVQ

>member
-1 MRRLIK
+1 MKKLIK
-7 SCLNRKLVID
+7 RYLNRN
-17 VLIIC
+17 LIIDFLILC

-58 HRENFDEEPYW
+58 HREKFNEEPYW

-83 VSYPFDIL
+83 AKYPFDLL
-91 DKIDKIIRFLPR
+91 DKVDNLIRFLPR

-152 KALAIGYTPLALAGF
+152 KALAIGYTPLALAGL
-167 FKILNNRTLSGV
+167 FKILNQRVLSGV
-179 VICSVGLG
+179 LICSIGLG

-205 GLILIVSTLFERG
+205 GLILIISTFIVG
-218 DNLKSKFVK
+218 NKNTKSSFTKI
-227 TGAFSLSVLIAILLN
+227 GAFASSVLIAILLN

-260 SEISINS
+260 SEISINA
-267 DGSEKTDLDGL
+267 DGSEKQDLDGL

-288 GKIESLNLII
+288 GKLESLNLII

-311 KDTDFF
+311 KDTEFF

-324 SQSAS
+324 PQSAN
-329 LIYQNARLYWGNQPI
+329 LIYQNARLYWGDQPI

-371 RWVFPSLIFALL
+371 GWVIPSLLFALF
-383 LSWGKNFSALTD
+383 LSWGKNFSSLTN

-415 IIELI
+415 IIELL
-420 IPLIAALG
+420 IPLIATIG
-428 LYKIFEGQ
+428 LFKIFES
-436 HQKTMSHKKIIY
+436 KNAKKLNNKKVIY
-448 PSLIFLTTLFLLL
+448 PSLIFIATLFLFLM
-461 VFGESIFKFQSE
+461 FGESIFSFQSE

-482 ILDMIINERKSIFR
+482 ILDMILNERKSVFR
-496 ADVIRSI
+496 EDVMRSI
-503 FIVSVLFASIFAV
+503 FIVSILFISIFAV
-516 KKTYLSKKYLLPIL
+516 KKKYLSKKYIIPIL
-530 TIIVLADL
+530 TIIVLVDL
-538 WSFNKNYVNDD
+538 WSFNKDYVNDD
-549 NFTNA
+549 NFTNS
-554 SKVKNP
+554 SKVKTP
-560 FILNDLDK
+560 FNINDLDK
-568 EILNDKSDFR
+568 EILLDKSDFR

-614 FYLLKNNLRV
+614 FYLLKNDLGV
-624 LDMLNVKYIIDLNE
+624 LDMLNVKYIIDINQ
-638 SGNVELKINEDVLGS
+638 GGDIELKTNQNVLGS
-653 AWFVDEVRKATDSN
+653 AWFVDEVENVESPN
-667 QELLGLSSLDY
+667 EELLGLSNLDF
-678 KKTCLST
+678 KTKCISVNLDSRRYNEST
-685 HLNNKTYSDSSKNY
+685 KNKIK
-699 VEVVEKM
+699 VIEKT
-706 PNKIIYKVFS
+706 PNKITYKVS
-716 NDTGFIVFSEAF
+716 AVDTGFIVFSEAF
-728 YKNGWVA
+728 YKNGWEA
-735 KINGEVTDHHK
+735 KVNGQIKKHHK

-753 LEVEGGE
+753 LEVEKGE
-760 HEIVFTFE
+760 YEIVFSFD
-768 PDVIKTGTLLM
+768 PPIVKTGSFLM
-779 ASSNILLL
+779 AGSNVLLL
-787 ILVFISFRNLIKNVQ
+787 ILIFFYFRNQFKNVR

>member
-31 FKPVLS
+31 FKPILS

-83 VSYPFDIL
+83 VSYPFDVL
-91 DKIDKIIRFLPR
+91 DKVDKIIRFLPR

-205 GLILIVSTLFERG
+205 GLILIISTLFDRG

-227 TGAFSLSVLIAILLN
+227 TGAFSSSVLIAILLN

-317 KSLSNYD
+317 KSLTNYD
-324 SQSAS
+324 PQSAS
-329 LIYQNARLYWGNQPI
+329 LIYQNARLYWGDQPI

-360 ISLFYLDKKTL
+360 ISFFYLDKKTL

-436 HQKTMSHKKIIY
+436 HQKTMSYKKIIY
-448 PSLIFLTTLFLLL
+448 PSLIFLSTLFLLL
-461 VFGESIFKFQSE
+461 IFGESIFKFQSE

-496 ADVIRSI
+496 TDVMRSI

-516 KKTYLSKKYLLPIL
+516 KKKYLSKKYLLPIL

-554 SKVKNP
+554 SKVKTP

-638 SGNVELKINEDVLGS
+638 SGNIELKINEDVLGS
-653 AWFVDEVRKATDSN
+653 AWFVDEVQKVTDSN
-667 QELLGLSSLDY
+667 QELLSLSSLDY

-753 LEVEGGE
+753 LEVERGE

-768 PDVIKTGTLLM
+768 PAVVKTGTLLM

-787 ILVFISFRNLIKNVQ
+787 ILVFFSFRNLIKNVQ

>member
-1 MRRLIK
+1 
-7 SCLNRKLVID
+7 
-17 VLIIC
+17 
-22 SFCLISLIY
+22 
-31 FKPVLS
+31 
-37 GKKIKQSDIDQFSG
+37 

-58 HRENFDEEPYW
+58 HRDNFDEEPYW

-83 VSYPFDIL
+83 VKYPFDVL
-91 DKIDKIIRFLPR
+91 DKVDKIIRFLPR

-167 FKILNNRTLSGV
+167 FKILNNRTLSGI

-205 GLILIVSTLFERG
+205 GLILIMSTLFEKG

-227 TGAFSLSVLIAILLN
+227 TGAFSSSVLIAILLN

-278 SKDYITEYSY
+278 SKEYITEYSY

-324 SQSAS
+324 PQSAS
-329 LIYQNARLYWGNQPI
+329 LIYQNARLYWGDQPI

-461 VFGESIFKFQSE
+461 IFGESIFKFQSE

-482 ILDMIINERKSIFR
+482 ILDMIVNERKSIFR
-496 ADVIRSI
+496 ADVMRSI
-503 FIVSVLFASIFAV
+503 FIVSVLFVSIFAV
-516 KKTYLSKKYLLPIL
+516 KKNYLSRKYIIPVL

-554 SKVKNP
+554 SIVKTP

-638 SGNVELKINEDVLGS
+638 SGNIELKINEDVMGS
-653 AWFVDEVRKATDSN
+653 AWFVDEVQKVTDSN
-667 QELLGLSSLDY
+667 QELLGLSSIDY

-685 HLNNKTYSDSSKNY
+685 NLNNKTYPDSSKNY
-699 VEVVEKM
+699 IEIVDKRA
-706 PNKIIYKVFS
+706 NQITYKVFS

-735 KINGEVTDHHK
+735 KINGEITDHHK

-753 LEVEGGE
+753 LEVEKGE

-768 PDVIKTGTLLM
+768 PNVIKTGTLLM

-787 ILVFISFRNLIKNVQ
+787 ILVFFYFRNLIKNVR

>member
-7 SCLNRKLVID
+7 SYLNKRLIVDI
-17 VLIIC
+17 LIIF
-22 SFCLISLIY
+22 SFCIISLIY
-31 FKPVLS
+31 FNPLLS

-58 HRENFDEEPYW
+58 HRDNFDEEPYW

-83 VSYPFDIL
+83 VKYPFDVL
-91 DKIDKIIRFLPR
+91 DKVDKIIRFLPR

-167 FKILNNRTLSGV
+167 FKILNNRTLSGI

-205 GLILIVSTLFERG
+205 GLILIMSTLFEKG

-227 TGAFSLSVLIAILLN
+227 TGAFSSSVLIAILLN

-260 SEISINS
+260 SEISINP

-278 SKDYITEYSY
+278 SKEYITEYSY

-324 SQSAS
+324 PQSAS
-329 LIYQNARLYWGNQPI
+329 LIYQNARLYWGDQPI

-383 LSWGKNFSALTD
+383 LSWGKNFSVLTD

-482 ILDMIINERKSIFR
+482 ILDMIVNERKSIFR
-496 ADVIRSI
+496 ADVMRSI
-503 FIVSVLFASIFAV
+503 FIVSVLFVSIFAV
-516 KKTYLSKKYLLPIL
+516 KKNYLSRKYIIPVL

-538 WSFNKNYVNDD
+538 WSFNKNYVNND

-554 SKVKNP
+554 SIVKTP

-638 SGNVELKINEDVLGS
+638 SGNIELKINEDVMGS
-653 AWFVDEVRKATDSN
+653 AWFVDEVQKVTDSN
-667 QELLGLSSLDY
+667 QELLGLSSIDY

-685 HLNNKTYSDSSKNY
+685 NLNNKTYPDSSENY
-699 VEVVEKM
+699 IEIVDKRANQITYNVS
-706 PNKIIYKVFS
+706 S
-716 NDTGFIVFSEAF
+716 NNTGFIVFSEAF

-735 KINGEVTDHHK
+735 KINGEITDHHK

-753 LEVEGGE
+753 LEVEKGE

-768 PDVIKTGTLLM
+768 PNVIKTGTLLM

-787 ILVFISFRNLIKNVQ
+787 ILVFFYFRNLIKNVR

>member
-7 SCLNRKLVID
+7 SYLNKRLIVDI
-17 VLIIC
+17 LIIF
-22 SFCLISLIY
+22 SFCIISLIY
-31 FKPVLS
+31 FNPLLS

-58 HRENFDEEPYW
+58 HRDNFDEEPYW

-83 VSYPFDIL
+83 VKYPFDVL
-91 DKIDKIIRFLPR
+91 DKVDKTIRFLPR

-167 FKILNNRTLSGV
+167 FKILNNRTLSGI

-205 GLILIVSTLFERG
+205 GLILIMSTLFEKG
-218 DNLKSKFVK
+218 DNLKRGVVK
-227 TGAFSLSVLIAILLN
+227 TGAFSSSVLIAILLN

-260 SEISINS
+260 SEISINP

-278 SKDYITEYSY
+278 SKEYITEYSY

-324 SQSAS
+324 PQSAS
-329 LIYQNARLYWGNQPI
+329 LIYQNARLYWGDQPI

-436 HQKTMSHKKIIY
+436 RQKTLSHKKIIY

-461 VFGESIFKFQSE
+461 IFGESIFKFQSE

-482 ILDMIINERKSIFR
+482 ILDMIVNERKSIFR
-496 ADVIRSI
+496 ADVMRSI
-503 FIVSVLFASIFAV
+503 FIVSVLFVSIFAV
-516 KKTYLSKKYLLPIL
+516 KKNYLSRKYIIPVL

-554 SKVKNP
+554 SIVKTP

-638 SGNVELKINEDVLGS
+638 SGNIELKINEDVMGS
-653 AWFVDEVRKATDSN
+653 AWFVDEVQKVTDSN
-667 QELLGLSSLDY
+667 QELLGLSSIDY

-685 HLNNKTYSDSSKNY
+685 NLNNKTYPDSSKNY
-699 VEVVEKM
+699 IEIVDKRA
-706 PNKIIYKVFS
+706 NQITYKVFS

-735 KINGEVTDHHK
+735 KINGEITDHHK

-753 LEVEGGE
+753 LEVEKGE

-768 PDVIKTGTLLM
+768 PNVIKTGTLLM

-787 ILVFISFRNLIKNVQ
+787 ILVFFYFRNLIKNVR

>member
-1 MRRLIK
+1 MKRLIK
-7 SCLNRKLVID
+7 SYLNRN
-17 VLIIC
+17 LIIDFLILC

-58 HRENFDEEPYW
+58 HREKFNEEPYW

-83 VSYPFDIL
+83 AKYPFDVL
-91 DKIDKIIRFLPR
+91 DKVDNLIRFLPR

-152 KALAIGYTPLALAGF
+152 KALAIGYTPLALAGL
-167 FKILNNRTLSGV
+167 FKILNQRILTGIL
-179 VICSVGLG
+179 ICSIGLG

-205 GLILIVSTLFERG
+205 GLILIISTLIVR
-218 DNLKSKFVK
+218 NKNPK
-227 TGAFSLSVLIAILLN
+227 TSFTKIGAFASSVLIAILLN

-249 KEYSEFSTRGN
+249 KEYSEFSTRG
-260 SEISINS
+260 SSDISINA
-267 DGSEKTDLDGL
+267 DGSEKQDLNGL

-288 GKIESLNLII
+288 GKLESLNLII

-306 SDLIG
+306 SDLIE
-311 KDTDFF
+311 KDTEFF

-324 SQSAS
+324 PQSAN
-329 LIYQNARLYWGNQPI
+329 LIYQNARLYWGDQPI

-371 RWVFPSLIFALL
+371 GWVVPSLLFALF
-383 LSWGKNFSALTD
+383 LSWGKNFSSLTN

-415 IIELI
+415 IIELL
-420 IPLIAALG
+420 IPLIATIG
-428 LYKIFEGQ
+428 VFKIFEG
-436 HQKTMSHKKIIY
+436 KNPEKMNNKKIIY
-448 PSLIFLTTLFLLL
+448 PSLIFIATLFLFLM
-461 VFGESIFKFQSE
+461 FGESIFSFQSE

-482 ILDMIINERKSIFR
+482 ILDMILNERKSVFR
-496 ADVIRSI
+496 EDVMRSI
-503 FIVSVLFASIFAV
+503 FIVSAVFISIFAV
-516 KKTYLSKKYLLPIL
+516 KKKYLSKKYIVPIL
-530 TIIVLADL
+530 TIIVLIDL
-538 WSFNKNYVNDD
+538 WSFNMNYVNDD
-549 NFTNA
+549 NFTNS
-554 SKVKNP
+554 SKVKTP
-560 FILNDLDK
+560 FNINEIDK
-568 EILNDKSDFR
+568 EILSDKSDFR

-614 FYLLKNNLRV
+614 FYLLKNELDV
-624 LDMLNVKYIIDLNE
+624 LDMLNVKYIIDINQ
-638 SGNVELKINEDVLGS
+638 SGNIELKTNQNVLGS
-653 AWFVDEVRKATDSN
+653 AWFVDEVENVESPN
-667 QELLGLSSLDY
+667 EELLGLSNLDF
-678 KKTCLST
+678 KTKCISVNLESKIY
-685 HLNNKTYSDSSKNY
+685 NERSKNKIK
-699 VEVVEKM
+699 VVEKT
-706 PNKIIYKVFS
+706 PNKITYKVS
-716 NDTGFIVFSEAF
+716 AIDTGFIVFSEAF
-728 YKNGWVA
+728 YKNGWEA
-735 KINGEVTDHHK
+735 KVNGQIKKHQK

-753 LEVEGGE
+753 LEVEKGE
-760 HEIVFTFE
+760 YEIVFSFD
-768 PDVIKTGTLLM
+768 PPIVKTGSFLM
-779 ASSNILLL
+779 AGSNILLL
-787 ILVFISFRNLIKNVQ
+787 ILIIFYFRNQLKNVR

>member
-7 SCLNRKLVID
+7 SYLNKRLILD
-17 VLIIC
+17 ILIIF
-22 SFCLISLIY
+22 SFCIISLIY
-31 FKPVLS
+31 FNPLLS

-58 HRENFDEEPYW
+58 HRDNFDEEPYW

-83 VSYPFDIL
+83 VNYPFDVL
-91 DKIDKIIRFLPR
+91 DSVDKIIRFLPR

-167 FKILNNRTLSGV
+167 FKILNNRTLSGI

-205 GLILIVSTLFERG
+205 GLILIMSTLFEKG

-227 TGAFSLSVLIAILLN
+227 TGAFSSSVLIAILLN

-260 SEISINS
+260 SEISINP

-278 SKDYITEYSY
+278 SKEYITEYSY

-324 SQSAS
+324 PQSAS
-329 LIYQNARLYWGNQPI
+329 LIYQNARLYWGDQPI

-436 HQKTMSHKKIIY
+436 NQKTMSHKKIIY

-482 ILDMIINERKSIFR
+482 ILDMIVNERKSIFR
-496 ADVIRSI
+496 ADVMRSI
-503 FIVSVLFASIFAV
+503 FIVSVLFVSIFAV
-516 KKTYLSKKYLLPIL
+516 KKNYLSRKYIIPVL

-554 SKVKNP
+554 SIVKTP

-638 SGNVELKINEDVLGS
+638 SGNIELKINEDVMGS
-653 AWFVDEVRKATDSN
+653 AWFVDEVQKVTDSN
-667 QELLGLSSLDY
+667 QELLGLSSIDY

-685 HLNNKTYSDSSKNY
+685 NLNNKTYPDSSENY
-699 VEVVEKM
+699 IEIVDKRA
-706 PNKIIYKVFS
+706 NQITYKVSS
-716 NDTGFIVFSEAF
+716 NDTGFVVFSEAF

-735 KINGEVTDHHK
+735 KINGEITDHYK

-753 LEVEGGE
+753 LEVEKGE

-768 PDVIKTGTLLM
+768 PNVIKTGTFLM

-787 ILVFISFRNLIKNVQ
+787 ILVFFYFRNLIKNVR

>member
-7 SCLNRKLVID
+7 SYLNKRLIVDI
-17 VLIIC
+17 LIIF
-22 SFCLISLIY
+22 SFCIISLIY
-31 FKPVLS
+31 FNPLLS

-58 HRENFDEEPYW
+58 HRDNFDEEPYW

-83 VSYPFDIL
+83 VKYPFDVL
-91 DKIDKIIRFLPR
+91 DKVDKIIRFLPR

-167 FKILNNRTLSGV
+167 FKILNNRTLSGI

-205 GLILIVSTLFERG
+205 GLILIMSTLFEKG

-227 TGAFSLSVLIAILLN
+227 TGAFSSSVLIAILLN

-260 SEISINS
+260 SEISINPN
-267 DGSEKTDLDGL
+267 GSEKTDLDGL
-278 SKDYITEYSY
+278 SKEYITEYSY

-324 SQSAS
+324 PQSAS
-329 LIYQNARLYWGNQPI
+329 LIYQNARLYWGDQPI

-436 HQKTMSHKKIIY
+436 HQKTMSYKKIIY

-482 ILDMIINERKSIFR
+482 ILDMIVNERKSIFR
-496 ADVIRSI
+496 ADVMRSI
-503 FIVSVLFASIFAV
+503 FIVSVLFVSIFAV
-516 KKTYLSKKYLLPIL
+516 KKNYLSRKYIIPIL

-554 SKVKNP
+554 SIVKTP

-624 LDMLNVKYIIDLNE
+624 LDMLNVKYVIDLNE
-638 SGNVELKINEDVLGS
+638 SGNIELKINEDVMGS
-653 AWFVDEVRKATDSN
+653 AWFVDEVQKVTDSN
-667 QELLGLSSLDY
+667 QELLGLSSIDY

-685 HLNNKTYSDSSKNY
+685 NLNNKTYPDSSENY
-699 VEVVEKM
+699 IEIVDKRANQITYNVS
-706 PNKIIYKVFS
+706 S
-716 NDTGFIVFSEAF
+716 NNTGFIVFSEAF
-728 YKNGWVA
+728 YKNGWMA
-735 KINGEVTDHHK
+735 KINGEITDHHK

-753 LEVEGGE
+753 LEVEKGE

-768 PDVIKTGTLLM
+768 PNVIKTGTLLM

-787 ILVFISFRNLIKNVQ
+787 ILVFFYFRNLIKNVR

>member
-83 VSYPFDIL
+83 VSYPFDVL
-91 DKIDKIIRFLPR
+91 DKVDKIIRFLPR

-167 FKILNNRTLSGV
+167 FKILNNQTLSGI

-205 GLILIVSTLFERG
+205 GLILIMSTLFEKG
-218 DNLKSKFVK
+218 DNLKSRFVK
-227 TGAFSLSVLIAILLN
+227 TGAFSSSVLIAILLN

-324 SQSAS
+324 PQSAS
-329 LIYQNARLYWGNQPI
+329 LIYQNARLYWGDQPI

-436 HQKTMSHKKIIY
+436 HQKTMSYKKIIY
-448 PSLIFLTTLFLLL
+448 PSLIFLSTLFLLL
-461 VFGESIFKFQSE
+461 IFGESIFKFQSE

-496 ADVIRSI
+496 TDVMRSI

-516 KKTYLSKKYLLPIL
+516 KKKYLSKKYLLPIL

-554 SKVKNP
+554 SKVKTP

-638 SGNVELKINEDVLGS
+638 SGNIELKINEDVLGS
-653 AWFVDEVRKATDSN
+653 AWFVDEVQKVTDSN
-667 QELLGLSSLDY
+667 QELLSLSSLDY

-699 VEVVEKM
+699 IEVVEKM

-753 LEVEGGE
+753 LEVERGE

-768 PDVIKTGTLLM
+768 PAVVKTGTLLM

-787 ILVFISFRNLIKNVQ
+787 ILVFFSFRNLIKNVQ

>member
-7 SCLNRKLVID
+7 GYLNRTLVVDI
-17 VLIIC
+17 LIIF
-22 SFCLISLIY
+22 SFCVISLIY
-31 FKPVLS
+31 FNPLLS

-58 HRENFDEEPYW
+58 HRNNFDEEPYW

-83 VSYPFDIL
+83 VKYPFDVL
-91 DKIDKIIRFLPR
+91 DKVDKIIRFLPR

-167 FKILNNRTLSGV
+167 FKILNNRTLSGI

-205 GLILIVSTLFERG
+205 GLILIMSTLFERV

-227 TGAFSLSVLIAILLN
+227 IGAFSSSVLIAILLN

-278 SKDYITEYSY
+278 SKEYITEYSY

-324 SQSAS
+324 PQSAS
-329 LIYQNARLYWGNQPI
+329 LIYQNARLYWGDQPI

-383 LSWGKNFSALTD
+383 LSWGKNFSGLTD

-482 ILDMIINERKSIFR
+482 ILDMIVNERKSIFR

-503 FIVSVLFASIFAV
+503 FIVSVLFVSIFAV
-516 KKTYLSKKYLLPIL
+516 KKNYLSRKYIIPVL

-554 SKVKNP
+554 SIVKTP

-638 SGNVELKINEDVLGS
+638 SGNIELKINEDVMGS
-653 AWFVDEVRKATDSN
+653 AWFVDEVQKVTDSN
-667 QELLGLSSLDY
+667 QELLGLSSIDY

-685 HLNNKTYSDSSKNY
+685 NLNNKTYPDSSENY
-699 VEVVEKM
+699 IEIVDKRA
-706 PNKIIYKVFS
+706 NQITYKVSS

-735 KINGEVTDHHK
+735 KINGDITDHYK

-753 LEVEGGE
+753 LEVEKGE

-768 PDVIKTGTLLM
+768 PNVIKTGTLLM

-787 ILVFISFRNLIKNVQ
+787 ILVFFYFRNLIKNVR

>member
-1 MRRLIK
+1 MRKLIKGYLTRRLI
-7 SCLNRKLVID
+7 VDI
-17 VLIIC
+17 LIIF
-22 SFCLISLIY
+22 SFCVISLIY
-31 FKPVLS
+31 FNPLLS

-58 HRENFDEEPYW
+58 HRDNFDEEPYW

-83 VSYPFDIL
+83 VKYPFDVL
-91 DKIDKIIRFLPR
+91 DKVDKTIRFLPR

-167 FKILNNRTLSGV
+167 FKILNNRTLSGI

-205 GLILIVSTLFERG
+205 GLILIISTLFEKG

-227 TGAFSLSVLIAILLN
+227 TGAFSSSVLIAILLN

-267 DGSEKTDLDGL
+267 DGSEKSDLDGL
-278 SKDYITEYSY
+278 SKEYITEYSY

-324 SQSAS
+324 PQSAS
-329 LIYQNARLYWGNQPI
+329 LIYQNARLYWGDQPI

-436 HQKTMSHKKIIY
+436 RQKTLSHKKIIY

-461 VFGESIFKFQSE
+461 IFGESIFKFQSE

-482 ILDMIINERKSIFR
+482 ILDMIVNERKSIFR
-496 ADVIRSI
+496 ADVMRSI
-503 FIVSVLFASIFAV
+503 FIVSVLFVSIFAV
-516 KKTYLSKKYLLPIL
+516 KKNYLSRKYIIPVL

-554 SKVKNP
+554 SIVKTP

-638 SGNVELKINEDVLGS
+638 SGNIELKMNEDVMGS
-653 AWFVDEVRKATDSN
+653 AWFVDEVRKVTDSN
-667 QELLGLSSLDY
+667 QELLGLSSIDY

-685 HLNNKTYSDSSKNY
+685 NLNNKTYPDSSKNY
-699 VEVVEKM
+699 IEIVDKRA
-706 PNKIIYKVFS
+706 NQITYKVFS

-735 KINGEVTDHHK
+735 KINGEITDHYK

-753 LEVEGGE
+753 LEVEKGE

-768 PDVIKTGTLLM
+768 PNVIKTGTLLM

-787 ILVFISFRNLIKNVQ
+787 ILVFFYFRNLIKNVR

>member
-1 MRRLIK
+1 MRKLIKGYLTRRLI
-7 SCLNRKLVID
+7 VDI
-17 VLIIC
+17 LIIF
-22 SFCLISLIY
+22 SFCVISLIY
-31 FKPVLS
+31 FNPLLS

-58 HRENFDEEPYW
+58 HRNNFDEEPYW

-83 VSYPFDIL
+83 VKYPFDVL
-91 DKIDKIIRFLPR
+91 DKVDKIIRFLPR

-167 FKILNNRTLSGV
+167 FKILNNRTLSGI

-205 GLILIVSTLFERG
+205 GLILIMSTLFEKG

-227 TGAFSLSVLIAILLN
+227 TGAFSSSVLIAILLN

-260 SEISINS
+260 SEISINP

-278 SKDYITEYSY
+278 SKEYITEYSY

-324 SQSAS
+324 PQSAS
-329 LIYQNARLYWGNQPI
+329 LIYQNARLYWGDQPI

-428 LYKIFEGQ
+428 LYKMFEGQ

-482 ILDMIINERKSIFR
+482 ILDMIVNERKSIFR
-496 ADVIRSI
+496 ADVMRSI
-503 FIVSVLFASIFAV
+503 FIVSVLFVSIFAV
-516 KKTYLSKKYLLPIL
+516 KKNYLSRKYIIPVL

-554 SKVKNP
+554 SIVKTP

-568 EILNDKSDFR
+568 EILNDKSYIR

-624 LDMLNVKYIIDLNE
+624 LDMLNVKYIVDLNE
-638 SGNVELKINEDVLGS
+638 NGNIELKINQDVLGS
-653 AWFVDEVRKATDSN
+653 AWFVDEIQKVNDSN
-667 QELLGLSSLDY
+667 QELLCLSSIDY

-685 HLNNKTYSDSSKNY
+685 NLNNKIYGDSSKNY
-699 VEVVEKM
+699 IEIVDKRA
-706 PNKIIYKVFS
+706 NQITYKVFS

-735 KINGEVTDHHK
+735 RINGEITDHYK

-753 LEVEGGE
+753 LEVEKGE

-768 PDVIKTGTLLM
+768 PNVIKTGTLLM
-779 ASSNILLL
+779 ASSNILLM
-787 ILVFISFRNLIKNVQ
+787 ILVFFYFRNLIKNVR

>member
-383 LSWGKNFSALTD
+383 LSWGKNFSELTD

-461 VFGESIFKFQSE
+461 IFGESIFKFQSE

>member
-7 SCLNRKLVID
+7 GYLNRALVVDI
-17 VLIIC
+17 LIIF
-22 SFCLISLIY
+22 SFCVISLIY
-31 FKPVLS
+31 FNPLLS

-58 HRENFDEEPYW
+58 HRNNFDEEPYW

-83 VSYPFDIL
+83 VKYPFDVL
-91 DKIDKIIRFLPR
+91 DKVDKIIRFLPR

-167 FKILNNRTLSGV
+167 FKILNNRTLSGI

-205 GLILIVSTLFERG
+205 GLILIMSTLFEKG

-227 TGAFSLSVLIAILLN
+227 TGSFSSSVLIAILLN

-267 DGSEKTDLDGL
+267 DGSEKVDLDGL
-278 SKDYITEYSY
+278 SKEYITEYSY
-288 GKIESLNLII
+288 GKLESLNLII

-324 SQSAS
+324 PQSAS
-329 LIYQNARLYWGNQPI
+329 LIYQNSRLYWGDQPI

-371 RWVFPSLIFALL
+371 RWVFPSLILALL

-461 VFGESIFKFQSE
+461 IFGESIFKFQSE

-482 ILDMIINERKSIFR
+482 ILEMIVNERKSIFR
-496 ADVIRSI
+496 ADVVRSI

-516 KKTYLSKKYLLPIL
+516 KKNYFSRKYIIHVL
-530 TIIVLADL
+530 TKIVLADL
-538 WSFNKNYVNDD
+538 WSFNKNYVNND

-554 SKVKNP
+554 SIVKTP
-560 FILNDLDK
+560 FSLNDIDK

-638 SGNVELKINEDVLGS
+638 SGNIELKINEDVMGS
-653 AWFVDEVRKATDSN
+653 AWFVDEVQKVTDSN

-678 KKTCLST
+678 NKTCLST
-685 HLNNKTYSDSSKNY
+685 NLNNKTYPDSSQNY
-699 VEVVEKM
+699 IEIVDKRA
-706 PNKIIYKVFS
+706 NQITYKVFS

-735 KINGEVTDHHK
+735 KINGEITDHHK

-753 LEVEGGE
+753 LEVEKGE

-768 PDVIKTGTLLM
+768 PNVIKTGTLLM
-779 ASSNILLL
+779 ASSNILLM
-787 ILVFISFRNLIKNVQ
+787 ILVFFYFRNLIKNVR

>member
-7 SCLNRKLVID
+7 GCLNRTLIVDI
-17 VLIIC
+17 LIIF
-22 SFCLISLIY
+22 SFCIISLIY
-31 FKPVLS
+31 FNPLLS

-58 HRENFDEEPYW
+58 HRNNFDEEPYW

-83 VSYPFDIL
+83 VNYPFDVL
-91 DKIDKIIRFLPR
+91 DSVDKVIRFLPR

-152 KALAIGYTPLALAGF
+152 KALAIGYAPLALAGF

-205 GLILIVSTLFERG
+205 GLILIVSILFERG
-218 DNLKSKFVK
+218 DNLKSKFAK

-317 KSLSNYD
+317 KSLTNYD
-324 SQSAS
+324 PQSAS
-329 LIYQNARLYWGNQPI
+329 LIYQNARLYWGDQPI

-436 HQKTMSHKKIIY
+436 HQKTMSYKKIIY
-448 PSLIFLTTLFLLL
+448 PSLIFLSTLFLLL
-461 VFGESIFKFQSE
+461 LFGESIFKFQSE
-473 REVFGAYPE
+473 REDFGAYPE

-496 ADVIRSI
+496 TDVMRSI

-516 KKTYLSKKYLLPIL
+516 KKKYLSKKYLLPIL

-554 SKVKNP
+554 SKVKTP

-638 SGNVELKINEDVLGS
+638 SGNIELKINEDVLGS
-653 AWFVDEVRKATDSN
+653 AWFVDEVQKVTDSN
-667 QELLGLSSLDY
+667 QELLSLSSLDY

-753 LEVEGGE
+753 LEVERGE

-768 PDVIKTGTLLM
+768 PAVVKTGTLLM

-787 ILVFISFRNLIKNVQ
+787 ILVFFSFRNLIKNVQ

>member
-1 MRRLIK
+1 MRKLIKGYLTRRLI
-7 SCLNRKLVID
+7 VDI
-17 VLIIC
+17 LIIF
-22 SFCLISLIY
+22 SFCVISLIY
-31 FKPVLS
+31 FNPLLS

-58 HRENFDEEPYW
+58 HRDNFDEEPYW

-83 VSYPFDIL
+83 VKYPFDVL
-91 DKIDKIIRFLPR
+91 DKVDKIIRFLPR

-167 FKILNNRTLSGV
+167 FKILNNRTLSGI

-205 GLILIVSTLFERG
+205 GLILIMSTLFEKG

-227 TGAFSLSVLIAILLN
+227 TGAFSSSVLIAILLN

-278 SKDYITEYSY
+278 SKEYITEYSY

-324 SQSAS
+324 PQSAS
-329 LIYQNARLYWGNQPI
+329 LIYQNARLYWGDQPI

-482 ILDMIINERKSIFR
+482 ILDMIVNERKSIFR
-496 ADVIRSI
+496 VDVMRSI
-503 FIVSVLFASIFAV
+503 FIVSVLFVSILAV
-516 KKTYLSKKYLLPIL
+516 KKNYLSRKYIIPVL

-554 SKVKNP
+554 SIVKTP

-638 SGNVELKINEDVLGS
+638 SGNIELKINEDVMGS
-653 AWFVDEVRKATDSN
+653 AWFVDEVQKVTDSN
-667 QELLGLSSLDY
+667 QELLGLSSIDY

-685 HLNNKTYSDSSKNY
+685 NLNNKTYPDSSKNY
-699 VEVVEKM
+699 IEIVDKRA
-706 PNKIIYKVFS
+706 NQITYKVFS

-735 KINGEVTDHHK
+735 KINGEITDHYK

-753 LEVEGGE
+753 LEVEKGE

-768 PDVIKTGTLLM
+768 PNVIKTGTLLM

-787 ILVFISFRNLIKNVQ
+787 ILVFFYFRNLIKNVR

>member
-1 MRRLIK
+1 MKRLIK
-7 SCLNRKLVID
+7 SYLNRN
-17 VLIIC
+17 LIIDFLILC

-58 HRENFDEEPYW
+58 HREEFNEEPYW

-83 VSYPFDIL
+83 AKYPFDVL
-91 DKIDKIIRFLPR
+91 DKVDNLIRFLPR

-152 KALAIGYTPLALAGF
+152 KALAIGYTPLALAGL
-167 FKILNNRTLSGV
+167 FKILNQRILSGV
-179 VICSVGLG
+179 LICSIGLG

-205 GLILIVSTLFERG
+205 GLILIISTIIVG
-218 DNLKSKFVK
+218 NKNPK
-227 TGAFSLSVLIAILLN
+227 TSFTKIGAFASSVLIAILLN

-249 KEYSEFSTRGN
+249 KEYSEFSTRGS
-260 SEISINS
+260 SEISINA
-267 DGSEKTDLDGL
+267 DGSEKQNLNGL

-288 GKIESLNLII
+288 GKLESLNLII

-306 SDLIG
+306 SDLIE
-311 KDTDFF
+311 KDTEFF

-324 SQSAS
+324 PQSAN
-329 LIYQNARLYWGNQPI
+329 LIYQNARLYWGDQPI

-371 RWVFPSLIFALL
+371 GWVIPSLLFALF
-383 LSWGKNFSALTD
+383 LSWGKNFSSLTN

-415 IIELI
+415 IIELL
-420 IPLIAALG
+420 IPLIATIG
-428 LYKIFEGQ
+428 VFKIFEG
-436 HQKTMSHKKIIY
+436 KIPEKMNNKKIVY
-448 PSLIFLTTLFLLL
+448 PSLIFIATLFLFLM
-461 VFGESIFKFQSE
+461 FGESIFSFQSE

-482 ILDMIINERKSIFR
+482 ILDMILNERKSVFR
-496 ADVIRSI
+496 KDVMRSI
-503 FIVSVLFASIFAV
+503 FIISAVFISIFVV
-516 KKTYLSKKYLLPIL
+516 KKKYLSKKYIVPIL
-530 TIIVLADL
+530 TIIVLIDL
-538 WSFNKNYVNDD
+538 WSFNMNYVNDD
-549 NFTNA
+549 NFTNS
-554 SKVKNP
+554 SKVKTP
-560 FILNDLDK
+560 FNINEIDK
-568 EILNDKSDFR
+568 EIFSDKSDFR

-614 FYLLKNNLRV
+614 FYLLKNELDV
-624 LDMLNVKYIIDLNE
+624 LDMLNVKYIIDINQ
-638 SGNVELKINEDVLGS
+638 SGNIELKTNQNVLGS
-653 AWFVDEVRKATDSN
+653 AWFVDEVENVESPN
-667 QELLGLSSLDY
+667 EELLGLSNLDF
-678 KKTCLST
+678 KTKCISVNLESKIY
-685 HLNNKTYSDSSKNY
+685 NERSKNKIK
-699 VEVVEKM
+699 VVEKT
-706 PNKIIYKVFS
+706 PNKITYKVS
-716 NDTGFIVFSEAF
+716 AIDTGFIVFSEAF
-728 YKNGWVA
+728 YKNGWEA
-735 KINGEVTDHHK
+735 KVNGQIKKHQK

-753 LEVEGGE
+753 LEVEKGE
-760 HEIVFTFE
+760 YEIVFSFD
-768 PDVIKTGTLLM
+768 PPIVKTGSFLM
-779 ASSNILLL
+779 AGSNILLL
-787 ILVFISFRNLIKNVQ
+787 ILIIFYFRNQLKNVR

>member
-1 MRRLIK
+1 MKRLIK
-7 SCLNRKLVID
+7 SYLNRN
-17 VLIIC
+17 LIIDFLILC

-58 HRENFDEEPYW
+58 HREKFNEEPYW

-83 VSYPFDIL
+83 AKYPFDVL
-91 DKIDKIIRFLPR
+91 DKVDNLIRFLPR

-152 KALAIGYTPLALAGF
+152 KALAIGYTPLALAGL
-167 FKILNNRTLSGV
+167 FKILNQRILTGIL
-179 VICSVGLG
+179 ICSIGLG

-205 GLILIVSTLFERG
+205 GLILIISTLIVR
-218 DNLKSKFVK
+218 NKNPK
-227 TGAFSLSVLIAILLN
+227 TSFTKIGAFASSVLIAILLN

-249 KEYSEFSTRGN
+249 KEYSEFSTRGS
-260 SEISINS
+260 SEISINA
-267 DGSEKTDLDGL
+267 DGSEKQDLNGL

-288 GKIESLNLII
+288 GKLESLNLII

-306 SDLIG
+306 SDLIE
-311 KDTDFF
+311 KDTEFF

-324 SQSAS
+324 PQSAN
-329 LIYQNARLYWGNQPI
+329 LIYQNARLYWGDQPI

-371 RWVFPSLIFALL
+371 GWVVPSLLFALF
-383 LSWGKNFSALTD
+383 LSWGKNFSSLTN

-415 IIELI
+415 IIELL
-420 IPLIAALG
+420 IPLIATIG
-428 LYKIFEGQ
+428 VFKIFEG
-436 HQKTMSHKKIIY
+436 KNPEKMNNKKIIY
-448 PSLIFLTTLFLLL
+448 PSLIFIATLFLFLM
-461 VFGESIFKFQSE
+461 FGESIFSFQSE

-482 ILDMIINERKSIFR
+482 ILDMILNERKSVFR
-496 ADVIRSI
+496 EDVMRSI
-503 FIVSVLFASIFAV
+503 FIVSAVFISIFAV
-516 KKTYLSKKYLLPIL
+516 KKKYLSKKYIVPIL
-530 TIIVLADL
+530 TIIVLIDL
-538 WSFNKNYVNDD
+538 WSFNMNYVNDD
-549 NFTNA
+549 NFTNS
-554 SKVKNP
+554 SKVKTP
-560 FILNDLDK
+560 FNINEIDK
-568 EILNDKSDFR
+568 EILSDKSDFR

-614 FYLLKNNLRV
+614 FYLLKNELDV
-624 LDMLNVKYIIDLNE
+624 LDMLNVKYIIDINQ
-638 SGNVELKINEDVLGS
+638 SGNIELKTNQNVLGS
-653 AWFVDEVRKATDSN
+653 AWFVDEVENVESPN
-667 QELLGLSSLDY
+667 EELLGLSNLDF
-678 KKTCLST
+678 KTKCISVNLESKIY
-685 HLNNKTYSDSSKNY
+685 NERSKNKIK
-699 VEVVEKM
+699 VVEKT
-706 PNKIIYKVFS
+706 PNKITYKVS
-716 NDTGFIVFSEAF
+716 AIDTGFIVFSEAF
-728 YKNGWVA
+728 YKNGWEA
-735 KINGEVTDHHK
+735 KVNGQIKKHQK

-753 LEVEGGE
+753 LEVEKGE
-760 HEIVFTFE
+760 YEIVFSFD
-768 PDVIKTGTLLM
+768 PPIVKTGSFLM
-779 ASSNILLL
+779 AGSNILLL
-787 ILVFISFRNLIKNVQ
+787 ILIIFYFRNQLKNVR